1 MHFRL
6 LSYNIHKG
14 IGGVDRRYDLARIIE
29 TINAYQPD
37 IALLQEVDAGVP
49 RSRHHH
55 QVELLAEGTGLSCCA
70 FQRTVS
76 LRVGH
81 YGNAILSRYPLHDT
95 TEIDLT
101 LGPKKRR
108 GALVAKWRVPVG
120 DVTKTMVVA
129 NVHLGLSGFE
139 RTIQLRRLLAMRSLS
154 SLRSRSPL
162 VIAGDYNDFWSS
174 LGRRVMH
181 GAGFATAGPAIR
193 TFPASLPLRPLDR
206 VFYRG
211 DLRPTEAFAGL
222 SDVSRRASDHLP
234 IVVDFEFTRK

>member
-14 IGGVDRRYDLARIIE
+14 IGGHDRRYDLDRIIE
-29 TINAYQPD
+29 TINFCQPD

-55 QVELLAEGTGLSCCA
+55 QVELLAEGTGLSCFA

-81 YGNAILSRYPLHDT
+81 YGNAILSRFPLHDT

-101 LGPKKRR
+101 FGLKKRR
-108 GALVAKWRVPVG
+108 GALISRWRVPVG
-120 DVTKTMVVA
+120 EHTKTMVVA
-129 NVHLGLSGFE
+129 NVHLGLSGIE
-139 RTIQLRRLLAMRSLS
+139 RTIQLRRLLKSRSLA
-154 SLRSRSPL
+154 SLRNRSPL

-181 GAGFATAGPAIR
+181 GVGFQTAGPAIR

-211 DLRPTEAFAGL
+211 DLRAKDAFAGL
-222 SDVSRRASDHLP
+222 TDVSRRASDHLP